1 MTFSTV
7 ALISCIGVLE
17 LSIIPAWRG
26 ITAGTPLRNKLLDL
40 SQAGMEYSAPLTAP
54 YNRMLA
60 ETHCNN
66 IWLDMCESEK
76 KANIVLAAFHLVQLI
91 PQDREAIIKGIV
103 HSKCFNHLLTLT
115 SFKTFILL
123 WNIKMIFRADSPISS
138 LQWKWMWPQLSR
150 KTFIKIKSVPH
161 TKLLHGYRL

>member
-66 IWLDMCESEK
+66 IWLDMWESEK

-150 KTFIKIKSVPH
+150 QTFIKIKSVPH